1 MIEPTSYIELI
12 EYIIKCIVIGFFA
25 VPLFQTISLCAIQVA
40 FIKKHK
46 LKSDGIKKS
55 IIVILIATYL
65 SFLTHKNTRPISGKL
80 KNGEGGFRWA
90 GTFKWK
96 IW

>member
-1 MIEPTSYIELI
+1 MIEPTSYIEVI
-12 EYIIKCIVIGFFA
+12 EYILKCIAIGFFV
-25 VPLFQTISLCAIQVA
+25 VPLFQTISLCAIQVV

-46 LKSDGIKKS
+46 LKRDNIKNS
-55 IIVILIATYL
+55 IILIVFATYL
-65 SFLTHKNTRPISGKL
+65 SFLTHKNTRMISGKL